1 MGRWRPSGEAKY
13 WQIEYQ
19 LKEIMTNKAWNYYCD
34 AIEFT
39 DSDELSD
46 DYIGFSPEFVTKQ
59 KAELIKFLDNSE
71 VGSAVGEYGL
81 GKVVYDFW
89 LTRNR
94 HGAGFWDGDYE
105 EGVGKVLTDIAHAFG
120 EVSTSEGDDHLLYS

>member
-1 MGRWRPSGEAKY
+1 
-13 WQIEYQ
+13 
-19 LKEIMTNKAWNYYCD
+19 MTNKAWDYYCD

-46 DYIGFSPEFVTKQ
+46 DYIGFSPEFLTEQ
-59 KAELIKFLDNSE
+59 QAELIKFLDNSE
-71 VGSAVGEYGL
+71 VDSAVGEYGL
-81 GKVVYDFW
+81 GQVVYDFW

-105 EGVGKVLTDIAHAFG
+105 NGEVLTDIADSFG
-120 EVSTSEGDDHLLYS
+120 EVSTYEGDDLLLYS